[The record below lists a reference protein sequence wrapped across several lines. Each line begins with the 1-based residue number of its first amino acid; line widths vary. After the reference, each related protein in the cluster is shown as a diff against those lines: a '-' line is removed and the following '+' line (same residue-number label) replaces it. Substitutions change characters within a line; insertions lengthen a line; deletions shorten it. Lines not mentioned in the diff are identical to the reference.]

1 MTSEARAVLVR
12 TTEEQSTDGVLTD
25 GVLTDD
31 VLTDDVLNDDVL
43 TDDVLGEGVLR
54 VGALDGYELPPGS
67 MTYPPCQCPQH
78 RAAQVREDIDGVLS
92 ARGREV
98 GERGTGERP

>member
-25 GVLTDD
+25 DLLTDD
-31 VLTDDVLNDDVL
+31 VLA
-43 TDDVLGEGVLR
+43 GGVLR

-67 MTYPPCQCPQH
+67 MNYPPCQCPQH

-92 ARGREV
+92 AGGREV